1 MSHIGNATQFNP
13 NNYSTRPS
21 VNFTNFWVG
30 VTGSYGPTAGV
41 GGTGFYSGIG
51 AEYDSKYVL
60 YQSKS
65 VGGPSIRT
73 FSDTGS
79 LVKLL
84 RREQTITSVAAGR
97 EFPMAM
103 QTASLTD
110 DICILNKDLEDI
122 HPGDLAIVGNR
133 PLYLYFDAGF
143 FPNYVS
149 SSEYVYFGGTNAVNL
164 PPYSGSMFP
173 RNDSSEYKRY
183 SPDSGSY
190 ITIGAGEQSYIDT
203 NIKGD
208 STFRSPLTMDFWI
221 YLSGSQGADTRLFSL
236 DQSGSPNGLEIL
248 VNGTKVKVT
257 VADNTTEFT
266 TPTLSPNTWNHL
278 TVICDST
285 SDSISINASTL
296 TTTNRFGIPPTN
308 INEVTSP
315 KRVFFGSQAGAGS
328 FFTGGIGAFSLYSGV
343 LTQTEIQRNFD
354 AKKARFGK

>member
-1 MSHIGNATQFNP
+1 MPHIGNAIQFNP
-13 NNYSTRPS
+13 DNYSTRPS

-30 VTGSYGPTAGV
+30 VTGSYGPTTGD

-51 AEYDSKYVL
+51 AEYDSTYIL

-65 VGGPSIRT
+65 AGGPSIRT
-73 FSDTGS
+73 FSTTGS
-79 LVKLL
+79 LVNLL
-84 RREQTITSVAAGR
+84 RNEQTIPSVAAGR

-103 QTASLTD
+103 QTASFTD
-110 DICILNKDLEDI
+110 DICILNKDLENI
-122 HPGDLAIVGNR
+122 HSGDSSN

-173 RNDSSEYKRY
+173 RNSSSEYLRY
-183 SPDSGSY
+183 SSDSGSY
-190 ITIGAGEQSYIDT
+190 ITIGVGEQSYIDT

-266 TPTLSPNTWNHL
+266 TPTLVSDNWNHL
-278 TVICDST
+278 TVICDNT

-296 TTTNRFGIPPTN
+296 TTTNRGGIPPTN
-308 INEVTSP
+308 INEVVSP
-315 KRVFFGSQAGAGS
+315 KRVFFGSQAGTGN

-354 AKKARFGK
+354 AKKGRFGK